1 MTDGVGANGADGGNG
16 ITQRSRETEVEQ
28 RTVFSVCVSVAPF
41 LCVIPLPPCSP
52 FTHARELEQ
61 CRRRERSVIEIAA
74 ARRNQRI
81 HEGSSAC
88 VRHRAPGADAGRAP
102 AEIQPKSRVFGLGCT
117 NRECSPPASPR
128 RDVAA
133 SYCGPAVASA
143 KAGTPARTDADTEP
157 RIPLCSAPCGRRRS
171 LPALPPYPPYL
182 PYLPRSER
190 HLSPEL
196 QQPALQHV
204 GRPQPL
210 RSIGLVV

>member
-1 MTDGVGANGADGGNG
+1 MGANGADGGNG

-61 CRRRERSVIEIAA
+61 CRRERSVIEIAA

-117 NRECSPPASPR
+117 NRECSLL
-128 RDVAA
+128 
-133 SYCGPAVASA
+133 AVPGRSRSHPGTVRSTAYNRSTFPEPTRPVDSSL
-143 KAGTPARTDADTEP
+143 KAGRLRMRRCSART
-157 RIPLCSAPCGRRRS
+157 
-171 LPALPPYPPYL
+171 
-182 PYLPRSER
+182 PRSWSRRAPPNARKRMEDTCR
-190 HLSPEL
+190 
-196 QQPALQHV
+196 
-204 GRPQPL
+204 GFCC
-210 RSIGLVV
+210 

>member
-61 CRRRERSVIEIAA
+61 CRRERSVIEIAA

-88 VRHRAPGADAGRAP
+88 VRHRAPGADAGRAR

-117 NRECSPPASPR
+117 NRECSRSRESDPDKYGSPS
-128 RDVAA
+128 DA
-133 SYCGPAVASA
+133 SYCTGNDGA
-143 KAGTPARTDADTEP
+143 
-157 RIPLCSAPCGRRRS
+157 
-171 LPALPPYPPYL
+171 YM
-182 PYLPRSER
+182 
-190 HLSPEL
+190 
-196 QQPALQHV
+196 
-204 GRPQPL
+204 RP
-210 RSIGLVV
+210 

>member
-61 CRRRERSVIEIAA
+61 CRRERSVIEIAA

-117 NRECSPPASPR
+117 NRECSPAWPGSR
-128 RDVAA
+128 FGAA
-133 SYCGPAVASA
+133 SACRGRGAVTRRTCRAEA
-143 KAGTPARTDADTEP
+143 ARPAR
-157 RIPLCSAPCGRRRS
+157 RS
-171 LPALPPYPPYL
+171 S
-182 PYLPRSER
+182 RT
-190 HLSPEL
+190 
-196 QQPALQHV
+196 
-204 GRPQPL
+204 PL
-210 RSIGLVV
+210 RR

>member
-61 CRRRERSVIEIAA
+61 CRRERSVIEIAA

-88 VRHRAPGADAGRAP
+88 VRHRAARSRRGQSPGRNP
-102 AEIQPKSRVFGLGCT
+102 AEIPGFRAWLYKSGMLPFRPRRRGATTRSIKVDADS
-117 NRECSPPASPR
+117 SPPDVGHFR
-128 RDVAA
+128 RHH
-133 SYCGPAVASA
+133 G
-143 KAGTPARTDADTEP
+143 E
-157 RIPLCSAPCGRRRS
+157 
-171 LPALPPYPPYL
+171 
-182 PYLPRSER
+182 
-190 HLSPEL
+190 EL
-196 QQPALQHV
+196 HV
-204 GRPQPL
+204 
-210 RSIGLVV
+210 

>member
-61 CRRRERSVIEIAA
+61 CRRERSVIEIAA

-88 VRHRAPGADAGRAP
+88 VRHRAARSRRGQSP
-102 AEIQPKSRVFGLGCT
+102 AEIQPKSRVFGLGFT
-117 NRECSPPASPR
+117 NRECSHRDRASLLQRSVPA
-128 RDVAA
+128 
-133 SYCGPAVASA
+133 
-143 KAGTPARTDADTEP
+143 
-157 RIPLCSAPCGRRRS
+157 
-171 LPALPPYPPYL
+171 
-182 PYLPRSER
+182 
-190 HLSPEL
+190 
-196 QQPALQHV
+196 
-204 GRPQPL
+204 
-210 RSIGLVV
+210 